1 MAQTL
6 KSAQK
11 PGLFA
16 RMGTYFKNVRT
27 ELRRVVW
34 PSRPEVLAS
43 SLIVLVTL
51 AFFMLFTFVVDGIST
66 EFVKLVSSLKVG
78 G

>member
-66 EFVKLVSSLKVG
+66 EFIKLVSSLKVG

>member
-34 PSRPEVLAS
+34 PSRPEVLTS
-43 SLIVLVTL
+43 SVIVLVTL
-51 AFFMLFTFVVDGIST
+51 AFFMLFTFVIDGIST
-66 EFVKLVSSLKVG
+66 EFIKLVSSLKVG